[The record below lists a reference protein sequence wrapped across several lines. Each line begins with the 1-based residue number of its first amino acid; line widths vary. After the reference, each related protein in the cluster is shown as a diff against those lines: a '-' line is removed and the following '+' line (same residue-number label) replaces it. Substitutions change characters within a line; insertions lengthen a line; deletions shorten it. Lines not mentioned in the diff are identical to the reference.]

1 MKVGVQRVYLM
12 FSFFL
17 VRFSNLL
24 ISSLKFIEY
33 FQISFRFSFN
43 CGNYLYPF
51 KKKGYFDN
59 EMKCY

>member
-33 FQISFRFSFN
+33 FQISFQIFI
-43 CGNYLYPF
+43 
-51 KKKGYFDN
+51 
-59 EMKCY
+59 